1 MLKDRL
7 NQPADCPN
15 MVLLDAEDVLQ
26 LLRSEIERA
35 GGPMAFSK
43 KARVDRAT
51 VHRTLK
57 REEGLSRKIIHTL
70 NLRTAYVPK
79 QQKLKPNGRRPTL
92 QLVPPTAGPDRTR
105 PLLLVN
111 GNLVRAQRAH
121 RALLA
126 CLYDELGRV
135 VPYERLCRV
144 IGHQSSGERQLHIL
158 QQQMMFVRRLLTKHE
173 TRYFLAVVTG
183 VGYAL
188 CEVAEG

>member
-43 KARVDRAT
+43 RARVDRAT
-51 VHRTLK
+51 VHRALM
-57 REEGLSRKIIHTL
+57 REIRLSRKIIRAL
-70 NLRTAYVPK
+70 DLRTVYVPK
-79 QQKLKPNGRRPTL
+79 QQKPNGRRPTL
-92 QLVPPTAGPDRTR
+92 QLPPTAGPDRTM

-135 VPYERLCRV
+135 VPYDRLCRV
-144 IGHQSSGERQLHIL
+144 IGHQASGKRQVRIL
-158 QQQMMFVRRLLTKHE
+158 RQQMMFVRRLLTP
-173 TRYFLAVVTG
+173 RYFLAVAAG